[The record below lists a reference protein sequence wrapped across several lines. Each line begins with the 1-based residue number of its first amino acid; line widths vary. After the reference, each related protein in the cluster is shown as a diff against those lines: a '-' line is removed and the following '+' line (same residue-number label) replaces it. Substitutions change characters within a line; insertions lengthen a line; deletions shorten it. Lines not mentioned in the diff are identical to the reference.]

1 MKKLLCVLVVV
12 ISLFGVPLFA
22 GGGREAAP
30 AAPATAAVGDIGV
43 VYSMGGRGD
52 GGFNDLVYIGAS
64 QAAEDFGLELVDI
77 EPGELAQIE
86 PSLRALARRD
96 LSIIFAVG
104 FTSIDFLQRVARD
117 HPDQNFAIVD
127 AAIDLPNVASLLF
140 KEHEGSFLVGAIA
153 GLITETNTVGFV
165 GGMESDLI
173 RKFEVG
179 YTEGVK
185 YVNPDATVRSAY
197 VGVTAEAFRDPARGR
212 ELALS
217 HYDGGADIV
226 FAAAGMS
233 GGGVIEA
240 AESEG
245 AFAIGVDTNQN
256 PLAPGYVLTSMLK
269 RVDTA
274 VYNTVAAVVE
284 GQFTPGISRFG
295 LAEDGV
301 GYAVDEHNEHLLS
314 QDLVERVDE
323 LKNKIISGEIVVTD
337 PMAQ

>member
-1 MKKLLCVLVVV
+1 
-12 ISLFGVPLFA
+12 
-22 GGGREAAP
+22 
-30 AAPATAAVGDIGV
+30 
-43 VYSMGGRGD
+43 
-52 GGFNDLVYIGAS
+52 
-64 QAAEDFGLELVDI
+64 
-77 EPGELAQIE
+77 
-86 PSLRALARRD
+86 
-96 LSIIFAVG
+96 
-104 FTSIDFLQRVARD
+104 
-117 HPDQNFAIVD
+117 
-127 AAIDLPNVASLLF
+127 
-140 KEHEGSFLVGAIA
+140 
-153 GLITETNTVGFV
+153 
-165 GGMESDLI
+165 
-173 RKFEVG
+173 
-179 YTEGVK
+179 
-185 YVNPDATVRSAY
+185 